1 MVRLITLEIEPLT
14 TLNTKWG
21 VATLNDKNYFRISDR
36 KSKYYGKY
44 LHRLIFEDFYGAI
57 PNDCIIHHKDKNSL
71 NNCLINLQI
80 KNRKNHMS
88 LHMFNN
94 DNWLGKEHSDE
105 TKIRISNSQSTTG
118 YFRVHKHKDETCKQ
132 GFIWHYRYWENQTPK
147 AIASVDLKRLEE
159 KVISKG
165 LPWKKLD
172 GGMVS

>member
-1 MVRLITLEIEPLT
+1 MIILEIEPLKT
-14 TLNTKWG
+14 INTKWG

-36 KSKYYGKY
+36 KSEYNGKY

-94 DNWLGKEHSDE
+94 DNWLGKEHSNE

-132 GFIWHYRYWENQTPK
+132 GFIWRYSWYENGKSHMITRVN
-147 AIASVDLKRLEE
+147 IYDLEMEVKNR
-159 KVISKG
+159 G
-165 LPWKKLD
+165 LQWLKLD
-172 GGMVS
+172 QENVG

>member
-36 KSKYYGKY
+36 KSEYYGKY

-132 GFIWHYRYWENQTPK
+132 GFIWRYSWYENGKSHMITRVN
-147 AIASVDLKRLEE
+147 IDDLEMEVKNRGLQWLRLDQEN
-159 KVISKG
+159 V
-165 LPWKKLD
+165 
-172 GGMVS
+172 